1 LIMLTKL
8 KALPALAT
16 MAGAMVLAPMLTPA
30 PSQAAGCGTYTVTE
44 LLGTYGAGGDTID
57 CGDKS
62 FYSFSDIDFGPD
74 TTATFADLGTT
85 HTLTW
90 NFSTPLAGPA
100 MFLGK
105 YTVEP
110 IGSETI
116 LDIDDTVYSGS
127 GPVSPNLVTSITGD
141 IWDVEAGID
150 LGPSATLS
158 SWTNTIQQTPGPLPI
173 LGAGAAFGFSR
184 KLRRRIKSVV

>member
-1 LIMLTKL
+1 MLTKL

-30 PSQAAGCGTYTVTE
+30 PSQAAGCGTYSATDLENVYG
-44 LLGTYGAGGDTID
+44 LGGATIT

-62 FYSFSDIDFGPD
+62 FYAFSDIVGDFGPG
-74 TTATFADLGTT
+74 TTATITDLGAT
-85 HTLTW
+85 HTLKWDFPTL
-90 NFSTPLAGPA
+90 TGPG
-100 MFLGK
+100 MYLGK

-110 IGSETI
+110 TGSEKIIDILDNVYTGTGTI
-116 LDIDDTVYSGS
+116 L
-127 GPVSPNLVTSITGD
+127 PNLTTNITGD
-141 IWDVEAGID
+141 VWDVEADIT
-150 LGPSATLS
+150 LGTGATLS